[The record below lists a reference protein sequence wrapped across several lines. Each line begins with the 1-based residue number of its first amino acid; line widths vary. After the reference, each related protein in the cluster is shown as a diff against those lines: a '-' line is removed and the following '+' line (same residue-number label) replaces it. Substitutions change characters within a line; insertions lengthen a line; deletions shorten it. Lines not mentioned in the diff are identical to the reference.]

1 MSCAT
6 LRSRAGKGIWA
17 RLRFVPD
24 RAMGD
29 GWSPTC
35 SHLRTH
41 DFTATTR
48 PRHDVSLVA
57 VPFYWL
63 RVQSDAKRS
72 RGRISLQFAIC
83 REIFRNCR
91 ESDPIAA
98 KFSNGFK
105 ILEGRPPDQGA
116 GKIFWYCREEQ
127 RGIANGGRVWRVWR
141 APGKRAERRAQIHRD
156 YAWLGSRNQRI
167 VTAAEERG

>member
-1 MSCAT
+1 MNSTPEGASGLGET
-6 LRSRAGKGIWA
+6 IDSPEPGGK
-17 RLRFVPD
+17 R
-24 RAMGD
+24 
-29 GWSPTC
+29 PTG
-35 SHLRTH
+35 
-41 DFTATTR
+41 A
-48 PRHDVSLVA
+48 
-57 VPFYWL
+57 
-63 RVQSDAKRS
+63 SDAKRS

-141 APGKRAERRAQIHRD
+141 APGKRAERRAQIRRD